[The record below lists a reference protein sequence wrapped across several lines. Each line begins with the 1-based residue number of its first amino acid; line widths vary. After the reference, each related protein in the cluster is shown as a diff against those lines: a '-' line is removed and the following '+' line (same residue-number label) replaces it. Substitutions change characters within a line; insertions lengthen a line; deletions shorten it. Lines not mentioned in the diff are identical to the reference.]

1 MKKIAIIGMVALCGI
16 ALSACSQ
23 DKDNSDT
30 KESTTQ
36 STVKKMKLDVP
47 STIETNEYGGF
58 SISGKT

>member
-1 MKKIAIIGMVALCGI
+1 MKKIAIIGIVALCGI

-36 STVKKMKLDVP
+36 STVKK
-47 STIETNEYGGF
+47 
-58 SISGKT
+58 